1 MSARVLCASNADGN
15 VFTGNLSYQLEM
27 RHAQSCKRYQD
38 CKDRV
43 YLFVMYTSYV
53 FNARTRTRARA
64 HHALLKLS
72 SKTATT

>member
-1 MSARVLCASNADGN
+1 MSARVLCASKADGN
-15 VFTGNLSYQLEM
+15 VFNGNLSYEM
-27 RHAQSCKRYQD
+27 RHAQSCKLYQD
-38 CKDRV
+38 CKYRV
-43 YLFVMYTSYV
+43 FLFVMYTSYV